1 MAGDQNE
8 RDATGVH
15 LMASA
20 YKRWQNM
27 PPVMLNLSRAD
38 AWIVMVGLQ
47 TAVAHPLVSGG
58 PMSAAMEE
66 MGRRIQEAIC
76 DDPEVYAV
84 AESGWNRIYD
94 VFPTDVCAGRTH
106 RPPNPI
112 RGVRRR
118 ACDIAQPDTAHEVTR
133 HLRGRS
139 VFPISSA

>member
-66 MGRRIQEAIC
+66 MGRRIQRRSAMIRRSTLWPRAAGTGSTTSSQPMSEQDAPTGPQIPSGEFGDAPAISHSQT
-76 DDPEVYAV
+76 PL
-84 AESGWNRIYD
+84 
-94 VFPTDVCAGRTH
+94 TK
-106 RPPNPI
+106 
-112 RGVRRR
+112 
-118 ACDIAQPDTAHEVTR
+118 
-133 HLRGRS
+133 
-139 VFPISSA
+139 